1 MIEVVSEETEPP
13 ETNIRESLTRSELNN
28 IVYKW
33 AEEL

>member
-1 MIEVVSEETEPP
+1 MIEVVSEASDPP
-13 ETNIRESLTRSELNN
+13 ETNIREFLTRSELNN